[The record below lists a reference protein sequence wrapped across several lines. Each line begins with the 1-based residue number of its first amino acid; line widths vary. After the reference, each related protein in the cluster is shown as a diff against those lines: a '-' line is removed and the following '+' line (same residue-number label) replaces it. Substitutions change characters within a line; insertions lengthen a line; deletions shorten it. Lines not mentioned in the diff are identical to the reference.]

1 MVNGCSVYGLF
12 ASSSTRKRMMPSVY
26 VRLTHSENAIHAR
39 SVKATLISPMV
50 ASAGVEKMIVPGVSR
65 GQGWSASTTH
75 PAGLR
80 AAPSGWQSRGV
91 RSSRGFW
98 AMGGLAQGPSDGL
111 LARLHPQ
118 VARQAR
124 SRIPTRRTDH
134 LQGRDGRP

>member
-12 ASSSTRKRMMPSVY
+12 ASSSTRQRMMPSVY

-50 ASAGVEKMIVPGVSR
+50 ASAGVEKMIVPGWSR

-80 AAPSGWQSRGV
+80 AA
-91 RSSRGFW
+91 
-98 AMGGLAQGPSDGL
+98 PSDGL